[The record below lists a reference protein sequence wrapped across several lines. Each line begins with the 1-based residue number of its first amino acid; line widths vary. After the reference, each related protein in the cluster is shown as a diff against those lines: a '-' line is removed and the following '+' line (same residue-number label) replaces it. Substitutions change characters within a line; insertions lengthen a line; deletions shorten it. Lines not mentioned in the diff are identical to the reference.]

1 MRYFPL
7 VWAALKRRPVRSAL
21 TFASILVAFILFG
34 ILAAVSSGFSH
45 VVEAARLDR
54 LYVAPRFGTPL
65 PFSYVAKIARVPG
78 VTIATPQTNM
88 GGYFR
93 EPKNV
98 IGVTWAEPDFFAAHP
113 EITISKDQ
121 LQAFGKTRTGAVVS
135 VTLAQDNGWKVGDI
149 VPITSA
155 TLSTIGSGTWSFQIL
170 AIVDDTDFADFRF
183 MVGNYDYFDK
193 ARVVNQGTVNV
204 VTAQIKDPGH
214 AAAISQRIDDLF
226 ANSPAPTRT
235 IPEKVAIQ
243 SGLQAMGD
251 VNVLTHTVI
260 GAVLFMLLFLTGN
273 TMRQSVRERTSEL
286 AVMKTLGFSGSG
298 IIALVFAESLI
309 LCALAGLA
317 GLLVV
322 KFGFGAIVSKLPPGV
337 GTLIL
342 INWRGL
348 LIGFGFALAVALI
361 SVVVPALRVRRLN
374 VVDALAGR

>member
-1 MRYFPL
+1 MRYLPL
-7 VWAALKRRPVRSAL
+7 VWAALRRRPVRSAL
-21 TFASILVAFILFG
+21 TFGSILVAFILFG

-54 LYVAPRFGTPL
+54 LYAAPRFGTPL
-65 PFSYVAKIARVPG
+65 PYSTVAKVARVPG
-78 VTIATPQTNM
+78 VMLATPQTSM

-98 IGVTWAEPDFFAAHP
+98 VGMIWAQPAFFTAHP
-113 EITISKDQ
+113 EVTISKDQ
-121 LQAFGKTRTGAVVS
+121 LRAFEKTRTGAVVS
-135 VTLAQDNGWKVGDI
+135 VTLARDYGWKVGDV

-155 TLSTIGSGTWSFQIL
+155 TLSRTGSGTWTFQIL
-170 AIVDDTDFADFRF
+170 AVVDNTDFADFRF

-193 ARVVNQGTVNV
+193 ARAQNQGTVNTV
-204 VTAQIKDPGH
+204 IARIADPAH
-214 AAAISQRIDDLF
+214 AAAISQAIDDLF
-226 ANSPAPTRT
+226 ANSSAPTRT

-243 SGLQAMGD
+243 SGLQALGD
-251 VNVLTHTVI
+251 VNVLSRTVI

-273 TMRQSVRERTSEL
+273 TMMQSVRERLPEL
-286 AVMKTLGFSGSG
+286 AVMKTLGFSDTG

-317 GLLVV
+317 GLLMV
-322 KFGFGAIVSKLPPGV
+322 KFGFGAIVAKLPPGV

-342 INWRGL
+342 VDWRGL
-348 LIGFGFALAVALI
+348 LTGFGFALAVALI
-361 SVVVPALRVRRLN
+361 SAALPALRVRRLN